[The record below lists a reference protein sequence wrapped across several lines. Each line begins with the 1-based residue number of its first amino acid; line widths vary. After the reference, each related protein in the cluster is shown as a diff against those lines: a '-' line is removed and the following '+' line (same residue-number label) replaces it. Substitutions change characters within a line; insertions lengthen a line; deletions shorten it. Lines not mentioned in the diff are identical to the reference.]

1 MSDHQA
7 PVIRQT
13 AAWLNPTDC
22 VAADLEA
29 LVLKSATA
37 EYCEASSLEKGIPV
51 YTCDQ
56 LRDGMRSPGYR
67 RKVMAEWVD
76 AMKSGP
82 GVIVLRGAF
91 DDPSVVDAVT
101 DQFDAIIDEERSKH
115 SGGDHFGKPG
125 ANDRV
130 WNALEKLCLRNPS
143 LFAAY
148 YGNAILA
155 MVSESWLGPAYQ
167 ITSQVNRVNPGG
179 AAQTAHRD
187 YHLGFAS
194 AEVAASYPSH
204 VHHLSPFLTL
214 QGAVAHVDM
223 PLESGPTLFLPHSQ
237 KYLPGY
243 LAVHQPECLAVFEK
257 HYVQLP
263 LLKGDAV
270 FFNPALIHAAG
281 NNRTANIRRTANLL
295 QVSSAFGRTMESVD
309 REQMCR
315 SLYPTLLSRRTLG
328 EIDDQSLVRVVAAC
342 AEGYPFP
349 TNLDRDPPV
358 DGLAPPSQQALMLQA
373 LRESWPSSRFLDA
386 LAAHSHRRRTSDE
399 A

>member
-1 MSDHQA
+1 MPNQPTDT
-7 PVIRQT
+7 RQT
-13 AAWLNPTDC
+13 AAWLNPANC
-22 VAADLEA
+22 VASDLEA
-29 LVLKSATA
+29 IVLQNGTG
-37 EYCEASSLEKGIPV
+37 EYCEASSLETGIPV
-51 YTCDQ
+51 YACDHV
-56 LRDGMRSPGYR
+56 REGMRSPVYR

-82 GVIVLRGAF
+82 GLIVLQGAF
-91 DDPSVVDAVT
+91 NDHSIVDAVST
-101 DQFDAIIDEERSKH
+101 QFDEMIDEERCTH

-130 WNALEKLCLRNPS
+130 WNALEKLCSRDPA

-194 AEVAASYPSH
+194 AEVAASYPVH
-204 VHHLSPFLTL
+204 VHQLSPFLTL

-243 LAVHQPECLAVFEK
+243 LAVHQPDCLAVFEK
-257 HYVQLP
+257 HHVQLP
-263 LLKGDAV
+263 LSKGDAV

-281 NNRTANIRRTANLL
+281 TNRTESIRRTANLL
-295 QVSSAFGRTMESVD
+295 QISSAFGRSMESVD
-309 REQMCR
+309 RQRMCR
-315 SLYPTLLSRRTLG
+315 SLYPTLLSRHTRGEMDDESLG
-328 EIDDQSLVRVVAAC
+328 RVVAAC

-358 DGLAPPSQQALMLQA
+358 DGLAPPSQQTLLLQA
-373 LRESWPSSRFLDA
+373 LRERWPVSRFSDA
-386 LAAHSHRRRTSDE
+386 LTAHSYRRRTFEES
-399 A
+399 

>member
-1 MSDHQA
+1 MPHHQTDT
-7 PVIRQT
+7 RQS

-22 VAADLEA
+22 VAGDLEA
-29 LVLKSATA
+29 LVLQSDPGD
-37 EYCEASSLEKGIPV
+37 YCEACSLEQGVPI
-51 YTCDQ
+51 YACDQ
-56 LRDGMRSPGYR
+56 IRDGMRSPAYR
-67 RKVMAEWVD
+67 RKVMTEWVD
-76 AMKSGP
+76 AMRSGP
-82 GVIVLRGAF
+82 GIIVLRGAF
-91 DDPSVVDAVT
+91 SDPSIVDAVT
-101 DQFDAIIDEERSKH
+101 DQFDEIIKEERSSH

-130 WNALEKLCLRNPS
+130 WNALEKLCLRDPA

-148 YGNAILA
+148 YGNSILA

-187 YHLGFAS
+187 YHLGFAA

-204 VHHLSPFLTL
+204 VHQLSPFLTL

-223 PLESGPTLFLPHSQ
+223 PLKSGPMLFLPHSQ

-243 LAVHQPECLAVFEK
+243 LAVHQPECLAVFER
-257 HYVQLP
+257 HHVQLP
-263 LLKGDAV
+263 LSKGDAV

-281 NNRTANIRRTANLL
+281 TNRTENIRRTANLL
-295 QVSSAFGRTMESVD
+295 QVSSAFGRAMESVD
-309 REQMCR
+309 RERMCR
-315 SLYPTLLSRRTLG
+315 SIYPTLLSRRRQG
-328 EIDDQSLVRVVAAC
+328 EIDDESFARVVAAC

-358 DGLAPPSQQALMLQA
+358 DGLAPPSQQALMLLA
-373 LRESWPSSRFLDA
+373 LREAWPSSRFLDA
-386 LAAHSHRRRTSDE
+386 LTAHSHRRRTFYE

>member
-1 MSDHQA
+1 MSHQHIDNGQA
-7 PVIRQT
+7 T
-13 AAWLNPTDC
+13 GWLNPTDC
-22 VAADLEA
+22 VVGDLEA
-29 LVLKSATA
+29 LVMQGATG
-37 EYCEASSLEKGIPV
+37 EYPEASSLEKGIPV
-51 YTCDQ
+51 YLCDR
-56 LRDGMRSPGYR
+56 LRNGVRSPVYR
-67 RKVMAEWVD
+67 RKVMAEWID

-91 DDPSVVDAVT
+91 SDPSIVDAVT
-101 DQFDAIIDEERSKH
+101 AEFTAMIDEERTTH

-130 WNALEKLCLRNPS
+130 WNALEKLCLRDPA

-148 YGNAILA
+148 YDNEFLA

-167 ITSQVNRVNPGG
+167 ITSQVNQVNPGG

-194 AEVAASYPSH
+194 VQVAASYPSH
-204 VHHLSPFLTL
+204 VHQLSPFLTL

-223 PLESGPTLFLPHSQ
+223 PVESGPTLFLPHSQ
-237 KYLPGY
+237 NYLPGY
-243 LAVHQPECLAVFEK
+243 LAVHQPEFLAIFEK
-257 HYVQLP
+257 YHVQLP
-263 LLKGDAV
+263 LSKGDAV

-281 NNRTANIRRTANLL
+281 SNRTTNFSRMANLL
-295 QVSSAFGRTMESVD
+295 QVSSAFGRAMESVD
-309 REQMCR
+309 RERMCR
-315 SLYPTLLSRRTLG
+315 LLYPTLLSRRTHG
-328 EIDDQSLVRVVAAC
+328 EIDNASLCRVVAAC

-373 LRESWPSSRFLDA
+373 LREEWPGSRFSNA
-386 LAAHSHRRRTSDE
+386 LTAHSHQRRTFDE
-399 A
+399 G

>member
-1 MSDHQA
+1 MSNQPTDTH
-7 PVIRQT
+7 QT
-13 AAWLNPTDC
+13 AAWLNPANC
-22 VAADLEA
+22 MASDLKA
-29 LVLKSATA
+29 IVLQGRMG
-37 EYCEASSLEKGIPV
+37 EYCEASSLDKGIPV
-51 YTCDQ
+51 YACDHV
-56 LRDGMRSPGYR
+56 RDGMRSPVYR

-82 GVIVLRGAF
+82 GLIVLQDAF
-91 DDPSVVDAVT
+91 NDHSIIDAVSA
-101 DQFDAIIDEERSKH
+101 QFEAIIDEERCTH
-115 SGGDHFGKPG
+115 SGGDHFGKAG

-130 WNALEKLCLRNPS
+130 WNALEKLCLRDPA

-179 AAQTAHRD
+179 VAQTAHRD

-204 VHHLSPFLTL
+204 VHQLSPFLTL

-223 PLESGPTLFLPHSQ
+223 PLESGPTIFLPHSQ

-257 HYVQLP
+257 LHVQLP
-263 LLKGDAV
+263 LSKGDAV

-281 NNRTANIRRTANLL
+281 TNRTESIRRTANLL
-295 QVSSAFGRTMESVD
+295 QISSAFGRAMESVD
-309 REQMCR
+309 RERMCR
-315 SLYPTLLSRRTLG
+315 SLYPTLLSRHTRGEMDDESLG
-328 EIDDQSLVRVVAAC
+328 RVIAAC

-373 LRESWPSSRFLDA
+373 LRERWPVSRFSDA
-386 LAAHSHRRRTSDE
+386 LTAYSHRRRTFEES
-399 A
+399 